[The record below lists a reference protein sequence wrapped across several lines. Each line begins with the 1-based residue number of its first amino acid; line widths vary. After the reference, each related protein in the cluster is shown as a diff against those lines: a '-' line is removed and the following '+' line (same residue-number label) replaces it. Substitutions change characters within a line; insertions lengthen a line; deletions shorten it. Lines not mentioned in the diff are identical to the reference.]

1 MKNSIR
7 LFFLFFII
15 NIFMMHLLHAQDL
28 TGIWR
33 GHFRSN
39 DITERVTGSYD
50 DRYKMEVQIAQTHNK
65 FQAVTYSYNSLA
77 FYGKA
82 NASGT
87 VNFQTKKVLLKEG
100 KLLEVRLASGYVCI
114 MTCLL
119 QYSKLGNDEYLQ
131 GTYFSTNADDSTSD
145 CGKGSIFLHRVA
157 ETDFYKEPFL
167 EKKEKELLA
176 LKNKP
181 AANKNSSVAI
191 NHAPATHG
199 SVKKTT
205 SEVAAVAPKKTPSS
219 DVTVV
224 PKKTTAARNTTAT
237 TKNTTAKKTHTAEPV
252 TSIPREA
259 EPLPGSHFS
268 DSIVKIYQPQIP
280 IPIPVVLQTRTNELL
295 KTMSVNHSDIELRI
309 YDDGA
314 IDNDTV
320 SVYFDNRIIVSKARI
335 SDQPI
340 IVHISVEPSDHPHQ
354 LVMVAENLGDIPPN
368 TSLLV
373 INDGEKRYEER
384 IVSNEQKNVVI
395 NFVYKKI
402 E

>member
-1 MKNSIR
+1 MKNCIR
-7 LFFLFFII
+7 FILPFLATII
-15 NIFMMHLLHAQDL
+15 CSLSLLHAQDL

-39 DITERVTGSYD
+39 DIAERVTGNYD
-50 DRYKMEVQIAQTHNK
+50 DRYKMEVQIAQTHNH
-65 FQAVTYSYNSLA
+65 FQAVTYSYKSSE

-82 NASGT
+82 DASGT
-87 VNFQTKKVLLKEG
+87 LNAQTKKVLLKEG
-100 KLLEVRLASGYVCI
+100 KLLEVRFASGSVCI

-131 GTYFSTNADDSTSD
+131 GTYFSTNVNDSTAD
-145 CGKGSIFLHRVA
+145 CGKGSIFLHRVS

-167 EKKEKELLA
+167 EKREKELLA
-176 LKNKP
+176 RKKESGT
-181 AANKNSSVAI
+181 NKNPPPVVNPPVTSG
-191 NHAPATHG
+191 TT
-199 SVKKTT
+199 VKKTIPKNST
-205 SEVAAVAPKKTPSS
+205 VKKTSPPPVATRQK
-219 DVTVV
+219 VT
-224 PKKTTAARNTTAT
+224 
-237 TKNTTAKKTHTAEPV
+237 
-252 TSIPREA
+252 
-259 EPLPGSHFS
+259 EPLQSDHIS
-268 DSIVKIYQPQIP
+268 DSSVKIFQPQIP
-280 IPIPVVLQTRTNELL
+280 IPIPAVLQTRTNELL
-295 KTMSVNHSDIELRI
+295 KTLTVSHSDIELRI

-320 SVYFDNRIIVSKARI
+320 SVYYDNKLIVSNARI

-340 IVHISVEPSDHPHQ
+340 TVHVEVDPSDHPHQ

-373 INDGEKRYEER
+373 IKDGDKRYEER

>member
-1 MKNSIR
+1 MKNGIR
-7 LFFLFFII
+7 FFFLFFIT
-15 NIFMMHLLHAQDL
+15 NLFMIHLLHAQNL

-82 NASGT
+82 DASGT
-87 VNFQTKKVLLKEG
+87 VNSKTKKVLLKEG
-100 KLLEVRLASGYVCI
+100 KLLEARLASGYVCI
-114 MTCLL
+114 MTCML

-176 LKNKP
+176 LKNKSG
-181 AANKNSSVAI
+181 ANKNPSVAV
-191 NHAPATHG
+191 NHAPATQG
-199 SVKKTT
+199 SAT
-205 SEVAAVAPKKTPSS
+205 KTPSK
-219 DVTVV
+219 VATVV
-224 PKKTTAARNTTAT
+224 PKKTTAMTKSTTGIS
-237 TKNTTAKKTHTAEPV
+237 KSTTAKKTQPMEPA
-252 TSIPREA
+252 TSRRHET
-259 EPLPGSHFS
+259 ELVQSSHLS
-268 DSIVKIYQPQIP
+268 DSSVKIYQPQIP
-280 IPIPVVLQTRTNELL
+280 IPIPTVLQTRTNELL

-320 SVYFDNRIIVSKARI
+320 SVYYDNKIIVSKARI

-340 IVHISVEPSDHPHQ
+340 IVHISVDPSDHPHQ

-373 INDGEKRYEER
+373 ISDGDKRYEER

>member
-1 MKNSIR
+1 MKYCIRIVLSFLLTNFFAVSILR
-7 LFFLFFII
+7 
-15 NIFMMHLLHAQDL
+15 AQDL

-33 GHFRSN
+33 GHFRSS
-39 DITERVTGSYD
+39 DIAERVTGNYD
-50 DRYKMEVQIAQTHNK
+50 DRYKMEVQIAQTRNH
-65 FQAVTYSYNSLA
+65 FQAVTYSYKSSE

-82 NASGT
+82 DASGT
-87 VNFQTKKVLLKEG
+87 VNVQTKKVLLKEG
-100 KLLEVRLASGYVCI
+100 KLLEVRFASGSVCI
-114 MTCLL
+114 MTCFL

-131 GTYFSTNADDSTSD
+131 GTYFSTNVNDSTAD
-145 CGKGSIFLHRVA
+145 CGKGSIFLHRVT

-167 EKKEKELLA
+167 EKREKELLA
-176 LKNKP
+176 RKKEEGANKKPEPAASQPVASTENAKKSPPNTTTTAPNNSNSVTKSTTGSKKNKTVKKSSAP
-181 AANKNSSVAI
+181 PPTASLQKVMVPEQSQHINDSSV
-191 NHAPATHG
+191 
-199 SVKKTT
+199 
-205 SEVAAVAPKKTPSS
+205 
-219 DVTVV
+219 
-224 PKKTTAARNTTAT
+224 
-237 TKNTTAKKTHTAEPV
+237 
-252 TSIPREA
+252 
-259 EPLPGSHFS
+259 
-268 DSIVKIYQPQIP
+268 KISQPQIS
-280 IPIPVVLQTRTNELL
+280 IPIPTVLQTRTNQLL
-295 KTMSVNHSDIELRI
+295 KTMTVNHSNIELRI

-320 SVYFDNRIIVSKARI
+320 SVYYDNKIIVSQARI

-340 IVHISVEPSDHPHQ
+340 VVHITVDPSDHPHQ

>member
-1 MKNSIR
+1 
-7 LFFLFFII
+7 
-15 NIFMMHLLHAQDL
+15 MMHLLHAQDL

-65 FQAVTYSYNSLA
+65 FQAVTYSYKSLE

-87 VNFQTKKVLLKEG
+87 LNFQTKKVLLKEG
-100 KLLEVRLASGYVCI
+100 KLLEVRLASGSVCI

-131 GTYFSTNADDSTSD
+131 GTYFSTNVNDSTAD

-176 LKNKP
+176 RKKNSVT
-181 AANKNSSVAI
+181 NKNPSVAA
-191 NHAPATHG
+191 NHAPASQGTT
-199 SVKKTT
+199 VKKTPPM
-205 SEVAAVAPKKTPSS
+205 EVKPPPK
-219 DVTVV
+219 
-224 PKKTTAARNTTAT
+224 NTTSV
-237 TKNTTAKKTHTAEPV
+237 TKSSTGIPKGTTAKKTQPSVAIASRRHETEPV
-252 TSIPREA
+252 QS
-259 EPLPGSHFS
+259 SHLS
-268 DSIVKIYQPQIP
+268 DSNVKIYQPQIP
-280 IPIPVVLQTRTNELL
+280 IPIPAVLQTRTNELL

-320 SVYFDNRIIVSKARI
+320 SVYYDNKIIVSKARI

-340 IVHISVEPSDHPHQ
+340 IVHISVDPADHPHQ

>member
-1 MKNSIR
+1 MKNCIR
-7 LFFLFFII
+7 LFFLFII
-15 NIFMMHLLHAQDL
+15 ANVLTAHLLHAQDL

-65 FQAVTYSYNSLA
+65 FEAVTYSYKSLE

-87 VNFQTKKVLLKEG
+87 LNFQTKKVLLKEG
-100 KLLEVRLASGYVCI
+100 KLLEVRLASGSVCI

-131 GTYFSTNADDSTSD
+131 GTYFSTNVNDSTAD

-176 LKNKP
+176 RKKNTGTS
-181 AANKNSSVAI
+181 KNPSVAV
-191 NHAPATHG
+191 NHAPASPST
-199 SVKKTT
+199 SVKK
-205 SEVAAVAPKKTPSS
+205 PPSK
-219 DVTVV
+219 DVKL
-224 PKKTTAARNTTAT
+224 PP
-237 TKNTTAKKTHTAEPV
+237 KNTTSVTKNATGTPKSTAAKKAQPTAPVASRLHETEPV
-252 TSIPREA
+252 QS
-259 EPLPGSHFS
+259 SHLS
-268 DSIVKIYQPQIP
+268 DSTVKIYQPQIP
-280 IPIPVVLQTRTNELL
+280 IPIPAVLQTRTNELL

-320 SVYFDNRIIVSKARI
+320 SVYYDNKIIVSKARI

-340 IVHISVEPSDHPHQ
+340 IVHISVDPADHPHQ

-373 INDGEKRYEER
+373 IKDGEKRFEER

>member
-1 MKNSIR
+1 MT
-7 LFFLFFII
+7 
-15 NIFMMHLLHAQDL
+15 HLLHAQDL

-39 DITERVTGSYD
+39 EITERVTGSYD

-65 FQAVTYSYNSLA
+65 FQAVTYSYKSQE

-87 VNFQTKKVLLKEG
+87 LNFQTKKVILKEG
-100 KLLEVRLASGYVCI
+100 KLLEVRLASGSVCI

-131 GTYFSTNADDSTSD
+131 GTYFSTNVNDSTAD

-176 LKNKP
+176 RKKNTGTD
-181 AANKNSSVAI
+181 KNPSVAV
-191 NHAPATHG
+191 NHAPASPGT
-199 SVKKTT
+199 SMKKMPQKNVK
-205 SEVAAVAPKKTPSS
+205 PP
-219 DVTVV
+219 
-224 PKKTTAARNTTAT
+224 P
-237 TKNTTAKKTHTAEPV
+237 KNTTSVTKSATGIPKGTTANKTRPAVPVASMRHETEPIQ
-252 TSIPREA
+252 S
-259 EPLPGSHFS
+259 SHLS
-268 DSIVKIYQPQIP
+268 DSSVKIYQPQIP
-280 IPIPVVLQTRTNELL
+280 IPIPAVLQARTNELL
-295 KTMSVNHSDIELRI
+295 KTLSVNHSDIELRI

-320 SVYFDNRIIVSKARI
+320 SVYYDNKIIVSKARI

-340 IVHISVEPSDHPHQ
+340 IVHISVDPSDHPHQ